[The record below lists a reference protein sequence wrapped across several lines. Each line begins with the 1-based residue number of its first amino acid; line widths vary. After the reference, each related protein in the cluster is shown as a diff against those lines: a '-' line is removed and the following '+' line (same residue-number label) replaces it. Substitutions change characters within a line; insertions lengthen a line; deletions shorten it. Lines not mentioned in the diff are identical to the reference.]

1 MATRAASIYDVGLD
15 RNPAN
20 FAPLTPIQFLAE
32 APLATAY
39 DTASE
44 AMTCNMAFEDAVE
57 GIDAFLGKRPA
68 VWRGR

>member
-1 MATRAASIYDVGLD
+1 MRLAVAAAVAIGKRTFYAQV
-15 RNPAN
+15 
-20 FAPLTPIQFLAE
+20 E
-32 APLATAY
+32 APVEAAY